1 MSKDDRYQ
9 TILLLGPPG
18 AGKGTQGKILGAIP
32 GFFHLSCGEVFRTL
46 DVNSELGKIALQYS
60 SRGELVP
67 DDITI
72 KIWEEYIHAHTV
84 SVPSNPNI
92 DLLIL
97 DGIPRSV
104 NQAELMEK
112 HIEVLRLIY
121 LVCEDEEAILLRLRR
136 RALQENRTDDAHEDV
151 IRHRFQVY
159 QQETQPVVDYYSQ
172 SIVRIVDALGT
183 PAEILQRILEIVVPV
198 QNAHCSHAPDL
209 DEADGDENP

>member
-18 AGKGTQGKILGAIP
+18 AGKGTQGKLLGAIP

-46 DVNSELGKIALQYS
+46 DVNSELGKTALQYS
-60 SRGELVP
+60 SHGELVP

-72 KIWEEYIHAHTV
+72 KIWEEYIYAHTT
-84 SVPSNPNI
+84 VPYNPHV

-97 DGIPRSV
+97 DGIPRNV
-104 NQAELMEK
+104 NQAMLMEK

-121 LVCEDEEAILLRLRR
+121 LVCEDEEAMRLRLRR
-136 RALQENRTDDAHEDV
+136 RALEEKRTDDVHEDV
-151 IRHRFQVY
+151 IRHRWKVY
-159 QQETQPVVDYYSQ
+159 QRETQPVVNYYPQ

-183 PAEILQRILEIVVPV
+183 PAEVLHQILEIVVPI
-198 QNAHCSHAPDL
+198 QNAHCSATSDRDNP
-209 DEADGDENP
+209 EGDENP

>member
-1 MSKDDRYQ
+1 MSKDNRYQ

-18 AGKGTQGKILGAIP
+18 AGKGTQGKLLGAIP

-46 DVNSELGKIALQYS
+46 DVSSELGKTAMQYS

-72 KIWEEYIHAHTV
+72 KIWEEYIYAHTT
-84 SVPSNPNI
+84 VPYNPNA

-97 DGIPRSV
+97 DGIPRNV
-104 NQAELMEK
+104 NQAALMEK

-121 LVCEDEEAILLRLRR
+121 LVCEDEEAMRLRLRR
-136 RALQENRTDDAHEDV
+136 RALEEKRTDDVHEDV
-151 IRHRFQVY
+151 IRHRWKVY
-159 QQETQPVVDYYSQ
+159 QRETQPVVNYYPQ

-183 PAEILQRILEIVVPV
+183 PAEVLHRILEIVVPV
-198 QNAHCSHAPDL
+198 QNTHCSPISDPDNP
-209 DEADGDENP
+209 EGDENP

>member
-18 AGKGTQGKILGAIP
+18 AGKGTQGKLLGAIP

-46 DVNSELGKIALQYS
+46 DVDSELGKTALQYS
-60 SRGELVP
+60 SHGELVP

-72 KIWEEYIHAHTV
+72 KIWEEYIYAHTT
-84 SVPSNPNI
+84 VPYNPHA

-97 DGIPRSV
+97 DGIPRNV
-104 NQAELMEK
+104 NQAMLMEK

-121 LVCEDEEAILLRLRR
+121 LVCEDEEAMCLRLRR
-136 RALQENRTDDAHEDV
+136 RALEEKRTDDVHEDV
-151 IRHRFQVY
+151 IRHRWKVY
-159 QQETQPVVDYYSQ
+159 QRETQPVVNYYPQ

-183 PAEILQRILEIVVPV
+183 PAEVLHRILEIVVPI
-198 QNAHCSHAPDL
+198 QNAHSSPTSDR
-209 DEADGDENP
+209 DKPEGDENP